1 MQPGKL
7 PKPLTIYQSIKA
19 KMQLVNIK
27 AQYQYYKQEINEAL
41 QRVLAS
47 GEFIGGQEIA
57 QLEAELASFCGAKN
71 AICCSSGTDALLLA
85 LLDADI
91 KAGDEIILPA
101 FTFVATA
108 EIPVLLGAK
117 PVFVDI
123 ELKTGL
129 LDPHLIEAAI
139 SNKTRAIIPVSL
151 FGQPPAMDEIQSIAR
166 HHHLT
171 LIEDG
176 AQSFGANYKDRYSCN
191 LSPYGCT
198 SFYPAKPLGCYGDG
212 GAVFTNDNQ
221 AATRIRQLINHGQ
234 AKQYEYQYIGIN
246 ARMDTIQAALLRVKL
261 KYYKEEIRK
270 RRELAAHYDKAIAN
284 TELQSL
290 QIPNDYQ
297 SIYAQYSIYA
307 TATPANRRD
316 QIVNQLNTEGIP
328 TAIYYPKPLH
338 LHKAYSDYYT
348 PLPNSEEASRR
359 IFSIPIHA
367 FLTASEQEKIS
378 YHLSRIS

>member
-1 MQPGKL
+1 
-7 PKPLTIYQSIKA
+7 
-19 KMQLVNIK
+19 MQLINLR
-27 AQYQYYKQEINEAL
+27 AQYKSYKQELDKAV
-41 QRVLAS
+41 QRVLTS
-47 GEFIGGQEIA
+47 GQFIGGQEIA

-71 AICCSSGTDALLLA
+71 AICCSSGTDALLLS

-123 ELKTGL
+123 ELETGL
-129 LDPHLIEAAI
+129 LDPNLIEAAI
-139 SNKTRAIIPVSL
+139 NDKTRAIIPVSL
-151 FGQPPAMDEIQSIAR
+151 FGQTPAMNEIQSIAR

-171 LIEDG
+171 LIEDA
-176 AQSFGANYKDRYSCN
+176 AQSFGAKYKDSYSCN

-261 KYYKEEIRK
+261 RHYEEEIK
-270 RRELAAHYDKAIAN
+270 RRCELAAHYDKVLAD
-284 TELQSL
+284 TSL
-290 QIPNDYQ
+290 EPLSIRNENQ

-307 TATPANRRD
+307 PAGMRD
-316 QIVNQLNTEGIP
+316 QIVNQLKAEGIP

-338 LHKAYSDYYT
+338 LHRAYSDYYT

-367 FLTASEQEKIS
+367 FLTESEQEKIS
-378 YHLSRIS
+378 YHLSRLG